1 MSKDRLSKW
10 KELWTSLFPYFR
22 LMSHVTHK
30 FCVPDKTRKTKP
42 DISFYIKFL
51 LDSILVMFSNVSK
64 GKTSTERDPD
74 LFTFLI
80 TMVGQTTRNISF
92 LLPNVWGIVGTTSVE
107 SFKSALTHANKT
119 TALSLSLSLFLSF
132 Y

>member
-1 MSKDRLSKW
+1 MERTVDFPVSILQTHESCRL
-10 KELWTSLFPYFR
+10 
-22 LMSHVTHK
+22 VTHK

-92 LLPNVWGIVGTTSVE
+92 LLPNV
-107 SFKSALTHANKT
+107 
-119 TALSLSLSLFLSF
+119 
-132 Y
+132 